1 VTNRWMLR
9 PLAAGV
15 LAAAGLLV
23 ASPALA
29 HEHRAVG
36 PYSFVVGWRNEP
48 SYSDSLN
55 AVQIFVKDG
64 AGNPVPGVCD
74 ALQVIVS
81 SGAQKTKPLAM
92 KPVFNSPTECNTAL
106 LPTRP
111 GTYTFRFQGK
121 IGDTA
126 VDEAFT
132 SSSKTFNDVED
143 SSAIQFPAQDPT
155 RGQLAQ
161 RVVRL
166 DRRDQ
171 AQLDAVARHAD
182 ADRRLGIAGVATAA
196 FAVLALL
203 VVVAVEAVRRRK
215 AAPR

>member
-1 VTNRWMLR
+1 MTIRWILR
-9 PLAAGV
+9 PLAAGL

-29 HEHRAVG
+29 HERRAVG
-36 PYSFVVGWRNEP
+36 PYSFVVGWKNEP

-55 AVQIFVKDG
+55 AVQVFVRDG

-74 ALQVIVS
+74 ALQVTVS
-81 SGAQKTKPLAM
+81 SGGQKTKALAM
-92 KPVFNSPTECNTAL
+92 KPVFNSPTECDTSL

-121 IGDTA
+121 VGDTA

-132 SSSKTFNDVED
+132 SSSTTFNDVED

-171 AQLDAVARHAD
+171 AQLDAITRHAD
-182 ADRRLGIAGVATAA
+182 ADRRLGIAGVAVGA
-196 FAVLALL
+196 FAVLALV
-203 VVVAVEAVRRRK
+203 VVVAVELARRRK